1 MAYFLSKSPKIASI
15 RGSGNDL
22 LLPPP
27 NPSKKYPTM
36 VFSHGI
42 AGNRTM
48 YSTICGE
55 MASYGMVVC
64 AIEHRDHSGSY
75 SYTTSDP
82 KEVKYVFMP
91 KDQTVEGFRVP
102 QLKVRVEEVELAW
115 EFIKELNEGK
125 FPEDTVVLN
134 EKSPDYVPNSTLE
147 PFKNQLDLDNPI
159 ITGHSFGGATVLEYL
174 TKNEVNHP
182 YKCAVVFDPWAE
194 IITLNPI
201 KTPILSI
208 NTEGFT
214 KWEENFKLVKEQM
227 KSSTQLNS
235 QVHLA
240 TINHITHLYQ
250 SDIPSLTAGFMKYFR
265 KTSHLPATRATE
277 MNNGLAISFIKE
289 VYKGLGH
296 FNHIDDIPSWG
307 EIKSEKLWNEDLYFH
322 TY

>member
-1 MAYFLSKSPKIASI
+1 
-15 RGSGNDL
+15 
-22 LLPPP
+22 
-27 NPSKKYPTM
+27 M